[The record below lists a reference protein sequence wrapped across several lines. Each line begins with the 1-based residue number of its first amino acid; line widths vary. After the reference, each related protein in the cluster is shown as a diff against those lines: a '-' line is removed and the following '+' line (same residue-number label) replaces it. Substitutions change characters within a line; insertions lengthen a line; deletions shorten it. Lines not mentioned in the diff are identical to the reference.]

1 MMQQIR
7 YVCNRD
13 INRVKWDYCIEH
25 SINTRI
31 YAMTWYLDIVSE
43 QWDCIVYG
51 DYKLVFP
58 VVFKSRYF
66 FKKAYSPLF
75 CQQLGFF
82 TDDIDLINDHILI
95 SDMVNC
101 LKRRFKYSVQFSVTS
116 EISSNIFNAL
126 KWGSSLEKRIN
137 IELSLNNN
145 YLALY
150 NAYSLNIKRKLKKNS
165 IQNLS
170 VKETLDVNFFIN
182 KFKKHVGLKVKLN
195 QLNYKII
202 SQIMNIS
209 IERGI
214 GKLFIVL
221 NKDSTIIASAF
232 IISFQTRDIL
242 LFNYSDP
249 QFKRLDA
256 MTFLLDRYID
266 KNASLNK
273 ILDFEGSNLEGVK
286 RFYMSFGGLQTLYYL
301 FSKSFFSNR

>member
-1 MMQQIR
+1 MMEKIR
-7 YVCNRD
+7 YICNRD

-66 FKKAYSPLF
+66 FKKSYSPLF

-137 IELSLNNN
+137 IELSLNKD

-150 NAYSLNIKRKLKKNS
+150 NSYSLNIKRKLKKNS
-165 IQNLS
+165 IQMLS
-170 VKETLDVNFFIN
+170 LKEASDVDFFIN
-182 KFKKHVGLKVKLN
+182 RFKKHVGLKVKLN

-256 MTFLLDRYID
+256 MTFLLDRYIN

>member
-1 MMQQIR
+1 MEKIR
-7 YVCNRD
+7 YICNRD

-66 FKKAYSPLF
+66 FKKSYSPLF

-82 TDDIDLINDHILI
+82 TDDIDLINDHVLI

-137 IELSLNNN
+137 IELSLNKD

-150 NAYSLNIKRKLKKNS
+150 NSYSLNIKRKLKKNS
-165 IQNLS
+165 IQMLS
-170 VKETLDVNFFIN
+170 LKEASDVDFFIN
-182 KFKKHVGLKVKLN
+182 RFKKHVGLKVKLN

-256 MTFLLDRYID
+256 MTFLLDRYIN

>member
-1 MMQQIR
+1 MMEKIR
-7 YVCNRD
+7 YICNRD

-66 FKKAYSPLF
+66 FKKSYSPLF

-126 KWGSSLEKRIN
+126 KWRSSLEKRIN
-137 IELSLNNN
+137 IELSLNKD

-150 NAYSLNIKRKLKKNS
+150 NSYSLNIKRKLKKNS
-165 IQNLS
+165 IQMLS
-170 VKETLDVNFFIN
+170 LKEASDVDFFIN
-182 KFKKHVGLKVKLN
+182 RFKKHVGLKVKLN

-256 MTFLLDRYID
+256 MTFLLDRYIN